1 MFTQHPGLAW
11 QAALRMSDVQLEL
24 LTDPDMY
31 LFIEKGIRGGIAMIS
46 HRFSQANNKYMENYD
61 PTKPSSYIMYLDAN
75 NLYGWAMSQALPTHD
90 FKWHDGPL
98 NFMEMAD
105 DAEEGCILEVDLEYP
120 RELHD
125 DHSDYPLAPE
135 QVVVTPDMWSPYTRD
150 LATKFQIPPSSS
162 TKLVPNLRP
171 KHRYVIHYRNLKQ
184 YVSLGLHVT
193 KIHRVL
199 TFKQSPWLATYIEF
213 NTRQRKLA
221 KSSFE
226 KDLFKLLNNSVFG
239 KTMENL
245 RKRTCIDL
253 VHREKRAKKLV
264 AAPTFHSF
272 KIITDDLAAIER
284 RKTSLVLNRP
294 IYVGFSILD
303 LSKTLMYQ
311 FHYGYIKKTYASKAR
326 LLFTDT
332 DSLCYEIETDDIFQ
346 DMGNNLNLFDTSDYP
361 ENHPLYSLTNKKT
374 IGKMKD
380 ELSGQIAQERIC
392 WTHSS
397 QKCTAY

>member
-1 MFTQHPGLAW
+1 
-11 QAALRMSDVQLEL
+11 
-24 LTDPDMY
+24 
-31 LFIEKGIRGGIAMIS
+31 
-46 HRFSQANNKYMENYD
+46 
-61 PTKPSSYIMYLDAN
+61 
-75 NLYGWAMSQALPTHD
+75 MSQALPTHD
-90 FKWHDGPL
+90 FSGM

-150 LATKFQIPPSSS
+150 LATKFQIPPGSS

-171 KHRYVIHYRNLKQ
+171 KNRYVMHYRNLKQ
-184 YVSLGLHVT
+184 CVSLGLHVT

-221 KSSFE
+221 KSSFG

-239 KTMENL
+239 KMMENL

-294 IYVGFSILD
+294 IYVGFSVLD

-311 FHYGYIKKTYASKAR
+311 FHYQYIKKTYASKAR

-332 DSLCYEIETDDIFQ
+332 DSLCYEIETDAIFQ

-380 ELSGQIAQERIC
+380 ELSGQIAQEFVGLKPKMYSLLSNSTEKKTAKGVSKTILKRQIRHVDYVNCLLQQQRGLAHAQRIAS
-392 WTHSS
+392 HSH
-397 QKCTAY
+397 QIKTVAYTKATLCPFDTKRYLLDDGISSYAYGHYAI